1 MRATKSQEKE
11 NQAPVYYYDD
21 DFPRFLVN
29 FLGSRR
35 RRRPTTKRHIS
46 INNGHPQEPTTTSQK
61 RNIETEIGRKKVR
74 IHRARMNKSRDCLP
88 FYDCLMCRLYYI
100 VNGGEHR
107 TIYHVDV
114 ARFLPSSPTTTPWLL
129 QWKRHLYMYR
139 PHTHTH
145 TTRLSSLCVCVSH
158 PRTLLFWCFRALC
171 VCVCVW

>member
-11 NQAPVYYYDD
+11 NQADYYHYYYY

-61 RNIETEIGRKKVR
+61 RNIEIVR
-74 IHRARMNKSRDCLP
+74 EKSAHTQSADEQVSWLSPVLWLR
-88 FYDCLMCRLYYI
+88 LMCRLYYI
-100 VNGGEHR
+100 VNGGGGGQR

-139 PHTHTH
+139 PPPTHTPPVCPH
-145 TTRLSSLCVCVSH
+145 CVCVCEPPRYCFDVSVLSLCVCV
-158 PRTLLFWCFRALC
+158 W
-171 VCVCVW
+171 